1 MLIAPRF
8 HFPLPFFESS
18 ACEKLHSPWS
28 LRSLLASMCLACVAS
43 VSARVRREKLGREQK
58 KKEWRGRGRGRRKKE
73 TLARKPLA
81 CEQQTYFR
89 SSLLSVRKREGQK
102 RRPEVRLLFAGKQTP
117 RFWKK
122 LRSPTNAASDWWG
135 AGIVDYLALETSIK
149 PGMLCLRALQIWLHL
164 ICSRRLLG

>member
-1 MLIAPRF
+1 MLHANSSTFPFPVTFFWVIRLWKAPQSVVAA
-8 HFPLPFFESS
+8 FPTG
-18 ACEKLHSPWS
+18 LHVPS
-28 LRSLLASMCLACVAS
+28 LRSKCFRASSSRKIGTRA
-43 VSARVRREKLGREQK
+43 K
-58 KKEWRGRGRGRRKKE
+58 KKEWRGRGRGRGRRKKE

-149 PGMLCLRALQIWLHL
+149 PGMLCLRALKIWL
-164 ICSRRLLG
+164 I